1 MPKTFSDSEREYIK
15 KHLMEEAQIC
25 LAQFGMRKTTVDELV
40 KRVNI
45 PKGTFYLFY
54 SSKELLF
61 FDVFCTLHD
70 ELQSTLLLWIDELK
84 DDVNVETVTELIF
97 RLYKQVDATFLYSF
111 IASGD
116 LELLVRKLP
125 PDVAAAHAREDDFHM
140 EQLLSLLPG
149 VQTEGNIKIFSA
161 VLRAIFCTMLHKREI
176 GEDVFYE
183 TIRVMLRGAVLQLF
197 EEGTL

>member
-15 KHLMEEAQIC
+15 KRLMAEAQIC

-84 DDVNVETVTELIF
+84 GNVNVETVTELIF

-125 PDVAAAHAREDDFHM
+125 PEVAAAHAKEDDFHM

-149 VQTEGNIKIFSA
+149 VQTESNIKIFSA
-161 VLRAIFCTMLHKREI
+161 ILRAIFCTMLHKREI